1 MNLKYT
7 SIAALLSITLSGC
20 GTFSILDEVVP
31 DNTKEYL
38 KAETM
43 PPLDVPPDLSAASI
57 NDDIVNSTSTSAT
70 YSEFK
75 EEAENPLASK
85 YNIIQ
90 DIKPA
95 LTGEGATRHLIVPN
109 SQEPTWEHLA
119 SFVDEKGLRVKRSDQ
134 RIGLMDTEP
143 GADSYAYRLRIE
155 RGDTTK
161 QTLVYVSAA
170 GMENDSQKNEAM
182 LRQVAG
188 SFGELH
194 QQEKEVLQERVA
206 SLPPEAVTT
215 TLVDEGSDQSFLP
228 PEAVTTTLVD
238 EGGDQSFL
246 PPEAVT
252 TTLVDEGGDQSFLP
266 PEAVTTTLVDEGG
279 DQSFLPPEAVTTTLV
294 DEGGD
299 QSFLPPETVTT
310 TLIDEGGDQSFLPP
324 EAVTTALIDEG
335 GHQSILV
342 EQDFPDVWKRV
353 GRVLDSKG
361 FKVEERDPSSG
372 TYLLHYI
379 DLLFLVHEEESL
391 LSRLAFRRDDVDKI
405 PEEFYNIKLISD
417 AENTRIII
425 LDAEGTISVSD
436 ISKRLLTLLQEQ
448 LT

>member
-20 GTFSILDEVVP
+20 GAFSILDEVVP
-31 DNTKEYL
+31 DNTKEYR

-75 EEAENPLASK
+75 EEVENPLASK

-119 SFVDEKGLRVKRSDQ
+119 SFLDEKGLRVKRSDQ

-155 RGDTTK
+155 RGDITK

-215 TLVDEGSDQSFLP
+215 TLVDEGRQQSFLPPEAATTTSVDEGGDQSFLP
-228 PEAVTTTLVD
+228 PEAVTTTSVD

-252 TTLVDEGGDQSFLP
+252 TTLVDEGADQSFL
-266 PEAVTTTLVDEGG
+266 T
-279 DQSFLPPEAVTTTLV
+279 
-294 DEGGD
+294 
-299 QSFLPPETVTT
+299 
-310 TLIDEGGDQSFLPP
+310 P
-324 EAVTTALIDEG
+324 EAVTTALIEEG
-335 GHQSILV
+335 DHQSLLV

-361 FKVEERDPSSG
+361 FKVEDRDRSSG
-372 TYLLHYI
+372 TYLLHYV
-379 DLLFLVHEEESL
+379 DLLFVVHEEESL
-391 LSRLAFRRDDVDKI
+391 LSRLAFWRDDIDKT
-405 PEEFYNIKLISD
+405 PEELYNIKLISD
-417 AENTRIII
+417 AANTRIII
-425 LDAEGTISVSD
+425 LDAEGSISVSD
-436 ISKRLLTLLQEQ
+436 ISNRLLTLLQEQ